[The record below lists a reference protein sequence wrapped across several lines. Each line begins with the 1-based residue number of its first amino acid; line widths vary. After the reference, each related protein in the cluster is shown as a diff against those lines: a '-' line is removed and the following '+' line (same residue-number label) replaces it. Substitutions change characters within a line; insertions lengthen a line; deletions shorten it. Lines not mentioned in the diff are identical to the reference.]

1 MRRFY
6 SWICQ
11 HWGCLCS
18 PGSEYPHLEFPR
30 AGRIMGAQSCSHLKS
45 PEPRTLGGRLQDQY
59 EYQRQQQDAMLCV
72 SPHDI

>member
-45 PEPRTLGGRLQDQY
+45 PEPRTLGGRLQPCSSSWQFVTVATGNGY
-59 EYQRQQQDAMLCV
+59 
-72 SPHDI
+72 I